1 MILSQRQAGID
12 RRQHNDSVGRPKTSW
27 EKRER
32 GDVPGEGGR
41 RRGSLGREKEK
52 RNDDWRIL

>member
-12 RRQHNDSVGRPKTSW
+12 RRQHNDSVGRPKTSL

-32 GDVPGEGGR
+32 GDVPGGWGGGGGGLAQR
-41 RRGSLGREKEK
+41 KFRKREREEK
-52 RNDDWRIL
+52 